1 MKTRLPLFLLVALAA
16 AAGGYF
22 VARSQAPADDGH
34 NHAVAAAVYQ
44 CPMHPWIK
52 SDKPGDKCT
61 ICGMDLVIA
70 TSADSN
76 AAVDPNLVTL
86 TPSNVAVLDVRVAAV
101 HRAPLVRT
109 LRVTGVIDD
118 DDTRHRYITA
128 RVPGRIEKLFV
139 NFVGAE
145 VNEGQPLATI
155 YSPEM
160 LTAQR
165 EYVERIKAGSSAF
178 TLSQRAAAR
187 ERLLDLG
194 LTAEEIDILEH
205 TLEPT
210 AMVNLRSPMT
220 GTVVARHVYE
230 GQQINRDQAETATR
244 LFEVGDFSSM
254 WFMFDAHEQDLSWLR
269 AGQSVDVTTLSQPG
283 RVFRAPIAFIDPNL
297 MEATRTVRVRVV
309 LPNSDRALLHKQTA
323 EGLVKLDSPETLLV
337 PRAAVLQHTGAAV
350 VYVEKGN
357 HAYESRSIRLGRVGD
372 DNVEVLDGLAEG
384 DKVVTQGGMIL
395 DSQAQLARA
404 ATSGSTMPATEKT
417 TPTVTQAP
425 TAGLDAKQLEL
436 LKPLALA
443 LADGATAL
451 AADDFAGYQKTLPAI
466 RTAFAA
472 YVATEPAGQREPLS
486 RFQPNLVDR
495 ADLKAARRDFEPLS
509 TAVAD
514 LVRGTRLHSAVEF
527 RIFECPMAPVLGTGR
542 WLQRTAELRN
552 PFFGSAMLTCGSEIK

>member
-22 VARSQAPADDGH
+22 VARSSAPAADTH
-34 NHAVAAAVYQ
+34 NHPATAAVYQ

-70 TSADSN
+70 TSAVSG
-76 AAVDPNLVTL
+76 AIDPNLVTL
-86 TPSNVAVLDVRVAAV
+86 TPSNVAVLDVRVATV
-101 HRAPLVRT
+101 RRAPLVRT
-109 LRVTGVIDD
+109 LHVTGAIDD

-128 RVPGRIEKLFV
+128 RVPGRVEKLFV

-145 VNEGQPLATI
+145 VQEGQPLATI
-155 YSPEM
+155 YSPAM

-165 EYVERIKAGSSAF
+165 EFVERIKAGNSAF
-178 TLSQRAAAR
+178 TLSQRNDAR

-194 LTAEEIDILEH
+194 LTAEEIDILAH
-205 TLEPT
+205 TFEPT
-210 AMVNLRSPMT
+210 AMVNLRAPMS
-220 GTVVARHVYE
+220 GTIVARHVYE
-230 GQQINRDQAETATR
+230 GQQINREQTEAETR
-244 LFEVGDFSSM
+244 LFEIGDFSSM
-254 WFMFDAHEQDLSWLR
+254 WFMFDAHEQDLAWLR

-297 MEATRTVRVRVV
+297 NEATRTVRVRVV
-309 LPNSDRALLHKQTA
+309 LPNADRTLLHKQTA
-323 EGLVKLDSPETLLV
+323 EGLVKLDSPETLVV

-350 VYVEKGN
+350 VYVEQGG
-357 HAYESRSIRLGRVGD
+357 HAYESRNIRLGRVGD
-372 DNVEVLDGLAEG
+372 EDVEVLDGLVAG

-404 ATSGSTMPATEKT
+404 ATSGSPAPANPA
-417 TPTVTQAP
+417 PTVTQAP
-425 TAGLDAKQLEL
+425 APEEAKHLDRLQ
-436 LKPLALA
+436 PLALA

-451 AADDFAGYQKTLPAI
+451 AADDFAGYQKVLPNI
-466 RTAFAA
+466 RTTLTAYLAVEAA
-472 YVATEPAGQREPLS
+472 GPSESLKQFEKYT
-486 RFQPNLVDR
+486 VDR

-514 LVRGTRLHSAVEF
+514 LVRGTRLHGAEQF
-527 RIFECPMAPVLGTGR
+527 RIFQCPMAPVLGTGR
-542 WLQRTAELRN
+542 WLQRTADLRN
-552 PFFGSAMLTCGSEIK
+552 PFFGSAMLTCGEEIK

>member
-1 MKTRLPLFLLVALAA
+1 MKTRLPLFLLVLLAA

-22 VARSQAPADDGH
+22 VARSFAPSADTPGQ
-34 NHAVAAAVYQ
+34 AAAVYQ

-52 SDKPGDKCT
+52 SGKPGDKCT

-70 TSADSN
+70 SSADGG
-76 AAVDPNLVTL
+76 AVDPNLVSL
-86 TPSNVAVLDVRVAAV
+86 TPSNVAVLDVRVV
-101 HRAPLVRT
+101 PVRRAPLLRT
-109 LRVTGVIDD
+109 LHVTGAIDD

-128 RVPGRIEKLFV
+128 RVPGRIERLFV
-139 NFVGAE
+139 NYVGAE
-145 VNEGQPLATI
+145 VKEGQPLATI

-165 EYVERIKAGSSAF
+165 EFVERIKAGASAF
-178 TLSQRAAAR
+178 TASQRSAAR

-210 AMVNLRSPMT
+210 AMVNLRAPMS
-220 GTVVARHVYE
+220 GTIVARHVYE
-230 GQQINRDQAETATR
+230 GQQINRELTEAETR
-244 LFEVGDFSSM
+244 LFEIGDFSSM
-254 WFMFDAHEQDLSWLR
+254 WFIFDAHEQDLAWLR

-297 MEATRTVRVRVV
+297 NEMTRTVRVRVV
-309 LPNSDRALLHKQTA
+309 LPNADRALLHKQTA
-323 EGLVKLDSPETLLV
+323 EGVVKLGSPETLVV
-337 PRAAVLQHTGAAV
+337 PRAAVLQHTGTAV
-350 VYVEKGN
+350 VYVERGSRT
-357 HAYESRSIRLGRVGD
+357 YESRPIVLGRVGD
-372 DNVEVLDGLAEG
+372 DDVEVLDGLAEG

-404 ATSGSTMPATEKT
+404 ATSGSPAPAPEKAA
-417 TPTVTQAP
+417 PTVTQAP
-425 TAGLDAKQLEL
+425 STALDAQQLEL

-451 AADDFAGYQKTLPAI
+451 AADDFAGYQKNLPAI

-472 YVATEPAGQREPLS
+472 YVAAEAATQHEPLS
-486 RFQPNLVDR
+486 RFEKNLVDR

-514 LVRGTRLHSAVEF
+514 LVRGTRLHGAAEF

-552 PFFGSAMLTCGSEIK
+552 PFFGSAMLTCGDEIK

>member
-1 MKTRLPLFLLVALAA
+1 MKTGLPILLLVALAA

-22 VARSQAPADDGH
+22 VARSQAPAADAH
-34 NHAVAAAVYQ
+34 NHAAAAVYQ

-61 ICGMDLVIA
+61 ICGMDLVVA

-101 HRAPLVRT
+101 RRAPLVRT

-128 RVPGRIEKLFV
+128 RVPGRVEKLFV

-145 VNEGQPLATI
+145 VKEGQPLAII

-165 EYVERIKAGSSAF
+165 EYVERVKAGSAAF
-178 TLSQRAAAR
+178 TLSQRAASR

-205 TLEPT
+205 TFEPT

-230 GQQINRDQAETATR
+230 GQQLNKDQAEAETR

-309 LPNSDRALLHKQTA
+309 LPNADRALLHKQTA
-323 EGLVKLDSPETLLV
+323 EGLVKLDSPETIIV
-337 PRAAVLQHTGAAV
+337 PRTAVLQHTGTAV
-350 VYVEKGN
+350 VYVERGGR
-357 HAYESRSIRLGRVGD
+357 AYEARSIRLGRVGD
-372 DNVEVLDGLAEG
+372 DDVEVLDGLAAG

-404 ATSGSTMPATEKT
+404 AVSGSPAPAPEKT
-417 TPTVTQAP
+417 APTVTQAP
-425 TAGLDAKQLEL
+425 SATLDAARLEL

-472 YVATEPAGQREPLS
+472 YVAAEPAGQREPLS
-486 RFQPNLVDR
+486 RFQSNLVDR

-514 LVRGTRLHSAVEF
+514 LVRGTSLHGAAEF
-527 RIFECPMAPVLGTGR
+527 RLFECPMAPVLGTGR